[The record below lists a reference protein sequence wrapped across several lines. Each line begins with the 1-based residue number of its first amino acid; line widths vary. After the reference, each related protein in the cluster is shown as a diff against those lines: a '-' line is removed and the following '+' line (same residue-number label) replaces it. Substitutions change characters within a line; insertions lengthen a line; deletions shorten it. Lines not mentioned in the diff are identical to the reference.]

1 MIGLLT
7 LTLTVLDV
15 LPMFIVVAFV
25 GPMLRV
31 IALLSTD
38 SNLAVDEFRTD
49 AFVVPRILVATAADP
64 RVNDPEDKLEPIVM
78 AELENVGSIVINF
91 KVPDI
96 VVNPFIVF
104 IDGPPPI
111 LTPPVAK
118 PLPMFIKAN
127 GVVP

>member
-7 LTLTVLDV
+7 LTLTFLDA

-25 GPMLRV
+25 VPMLRV
-31 IALLSTD
+31 VTLLSTD
-38 SNLAVDEFRTD
+38 SNFAVDEFSTD

-64 RVNDPEDKLEPIVM
+64 RVNDPEDKVEPMVM
-78 AELENVGSIVINF
+78 AELANVGSIVINF

-96 VVNPFIVF
+96 VVNPFILF
-104 IDGPPPI
+104 IDAPPPI
-111 LTPPVAK
+111 LTPPVAELLHM
-118 PLPMFIKAN
+118 PTKAN